1 MQLGTRDFNRL
12 EPENLIYVASI
23 VICVSD
29 VFFAAFSALNFAG
42 KSKAWKMITDIQL
55 AVFSNILG
63 VSIFLLVILYHY
75 INANSSK

>member
-1 MQLGTRDFNRL
+1 M
-12 EPENLIYVASI
+12 SI
-23 VICVSD
+23 VFYLRD
-29 VFFAAFSALNFAG
+29 VYLRHYEFLFNCCQRN
-42 KSKAWKMITDIQL
+42 KEIIMITDVQL